1 MPAFDAEATIC
12 ASVESALAQ
21 TVADLELVVVD
32 DGSRVP
38 VTEVLGDIRDPRL
51 RILRHDRNRG
61 TSAARNTALAAAQ
74 APLVSQLDAD
84 DLWEPDYLESI
95 LPCFDDPAVG
105 LAYANAATIGSD
117 TYPTLIRDASPHPI
131 DRFPA
136 LAADNPIPALT
147 ATMRADAVRAVG
159 GYARWL
165 WGVEDYH
172 LYLKLSKAGWRFA
185 FVDRPLARYRWPAPE
200 RGRSHDNVR
209 MRRNLLK
216 LWVGFGLRHPMTP
229 GSGRQVRR
237 WLGDLA

>member
-1 MPAFDAEATIC
+1 MPAFDAEATIREAV
-12 ASVESALAQ
+12 ASVLAQ
-21 TVADLELVVVD
+21 TVPDLELIVVD

-38 VTEVLGDIRDPRL
+38 VTDALQDIRDPRL
-51 RILRHDRNRG
+51 RIVPHNRNRG
-61 TSAARNTALAAAQ
+61 TSAARNTALAAAH

-117 TYPTLIRDASPHPI
+117 KYPVLLRDTSAHPV
-131 DRFPA
+131 DRFPD

-147 ATMRADAVRAVG
+147 ATMRTDAVRAVG
-159 GYARWL
+159 GYARWI

-185 FVDRPLARYRWPAPE
+185 FVDRVLARYRWPEPE
-200 RGRSHDNVR
+200 RGRSHDNRR

-216 LWVGFGLRHPMTP
+216 LWVGFTFRHPFTP

-237 WLGDLA
+237 WLGDLG